1 MMIISSCCNALL
13 YADEIVSGLERL
25 GESPEVTN
33 PLRQYLRP
41 ALATLPM
48 YAMVFFGAKPILSY
62 IHIKCLTCCPSS
74 RKILQELVS
83 AGDLDGDGGLNW
95 EEFEGF
101 GNFEFAAN
109 WFG

>member
-1 MMIISSCCNALL
+1 MIFC
-13 YADEIVSGLERL
+13 
-25 GESPEVTN
+25 
-33 PLRQYLRP
+33 PL
-41 ALATLPM
+41 
-48 YAMVFFGAKPILSY
+48 F
-62 IHIKCLTCCPSS
+62 
-74 RKILQELVS
+74 RKLLQELVA

>member
-1 MMIISSCCNALL
+1 MLG
-13 YADEIVSGLERL
+13 ADEIVSGLERL
-25 GESPEVTN
+25 GESPEVTI

-48 YAMVFFGAKPILSY
+48 YYGLLWCIADTF
-62 IHIKCLTCCPSS
+62 IHISSASHFVCPSS

-83 AGDLDGDGGLNW
+83 AGDLDGDGGLSW
-95 EEFEGF
+95 EEVEAF
-101 GNFEFAAN
+101 GNFEFVAN